1 MTPNIYHSLLTHLP
15 RHDRSS
21 KENFL
26 TEAFAH
32 SLRTNP
38 EVCRAWLSFVT
49 GEPLDALRG
58 PPDVETQGSFFA
70 PDGKSWSIVDMVIRC
85 GLANGGEMTVLSE
98 HKWDSP
104 ADCGQLD
111 RYLAIARTKPKGS
124 VIFIAPTVTQIA
136 DVQHHTDA
144 VKAIRWHDA
153 YNFLNLHKTEADG
166 IREFVEFLALQGFGP
181 QEPLSWPKLAAYMA
195 SRSVEKDCLRLV
207 AQLPGRDW
215 SFLPKRFHGPSAYEK
230 MKWGRI
236 GIELNEHWN
245 PCLFLG
251 FLLDGHDHRLE
262 LVSPTSI
269 DLMLSLD
276 MSDTSKVIEP
286 TVLTPLAES
295 LRAPGVS
302 VLHGSQ
308 LKKGPWRKLVVRE
321 ALADTIRGKP
331 TEAEQV
337 DAIYARLEH
346 WSSTLFAGGQLAKV
360 LGVE

>member
-1 MTPNIYHSLLTHLP
+1 MTTNIYHSLLTYRP
-15 RHDRSS
+15 REDRSS

-32 SLRTNP
+32 TLRTNP
-38 EVCRAWLSFVT
+38 AICRAWLSSVT

-58 PPDVETQGSFFA
+58 PLDVETQGSFFA
-70 PDGKSWSIVDMVIRC
+70 PDGKTWSIVDMVIRC
-85 GLANGGEMTVLSE
+85 GLASGGEVTVLSE

-111 RYLAIARTKPKGS
+111 RYLAIARTKSKGS

-136 DVQHHTDA
+136 DVQHHTKE
-144 VKAIRWHDA
+144 VKAIRWHEI
-153 YNFLNLHKTEADG
+153 YTFLDLHKSEADG
-166 IREFVEFLALQGFGP
+166 IREFVDFLALQGFGP

-195 SRSVEKDCLRLV
+195 SRSVEKDCLRLA
-207 AQLPGRDW
+207 AQLGDLDW
-215 SFLPKRFHGPSAYEK
+215 KFLPARFHDRSAYEK

-236 GIELNEHWN
+236 GIELNKHWD

-251 FLLDGHDHRLE
+251 FLLDGHDHRLK
-262 LVSPTSI
+262 LVSPSSI

-276 MSDTSKVIEP
+276 MSDTNKVIDP
-286 TVLTPLAES
+286 TVLAPLAES

-302 VLHGSQ
+302 VLHGSE
-308 LKKGPWRKLVVRE
+308 LKKSPWRKLVVRE
-321 ALADTIRGKP
+321 PLADTIRGKP

-337 DAIYARLEH
+337 DAIYARLKY
-346 WSSTLFAGGQLAKV
+346 WNSVLFADGQLEKV
-360 LGVE
+360 LGAA